1 MILSLVGW
9 TGLARVVRSK
19 LLALREEDFATPP
32 IPIPGSGRRYANS
45 IRACSPGARASL
57 SSPVTSGMD
66 SASASAT

>member
-9 TGLARVVRSK
+9 TGLARVVRGK

-32 IPIPGSGRRYANS
+32 IPIPGSDRRYANS